1 MKHRHKTTL
10 EVSEVNDYISQRM
23 RVSGDLNEDEVVT
36 DVEYKI
42 VSGGFV
48 GNPDHGI
55 PDKVG
60 SIEVTITKLK
70 DIDK

>member
-1 MKHRHKTTL
+1 MKHNHKATL
-10 EVSEVNDYISQRM
+10 DVSEVNDYILQCLRL
-23 RVSGDLNEDEVVT
+23 SGEINDDEVIT
-36 DVEYKI
+36 RTEYKI

-70 DIDK
+70 DLTE